1 MATLSSFLQ
10 QTQRYIVLWTTS
22 VVAIPYCQMDQLQP
36 FKRFSKRHNR
46 RRGAATVEFAVICP
60 LFLLLLAG
68 IVEVGQATR
77 VNHMLSTVS
86 RRGARSASMSGA
98 SSSVIASRIKGQ
110 LSKMCGLK
118 EQDINVTVA
127 VAGDASKDLSSAS
140 KGDEIEVSVSV
151 PYSKAG
157 MGVYANLFSTMD
169 LKAICSF
176 EHE

>member
-1 MATLSSFLQ
+1 M
-10 QTQRYIVLWTTS
+10 RYFGVEMERVQLPTRWS
-22 VVAIPYCQMDQLQP
+22 V
-36 FKRFSKRHNR
+36 KRIR
-46 RRGAATVEFAVICP
+46 RRGAATVEFAVVCP
-60 LFLLLLAG
+60 LFLMLLAG
-68 IVEVGQATR
+68 IVEIGQATR

-98 SSSVIASRIKGQ
+98 SSSVIASRVKTQ

-118 EQDINVTVA
+118 EQDIIVTVA
-127 VAGDASKDLSSAS
+127 VAGDKAKDLSSAN
-140 KGDEIEVSVSV
+140 KGDEIEVSVRV

-169 LKAICSF
+169 LKANCFF